1 MKGPTV
7 VSTNPTRSVNSKKLT
22 AMTAIL
28 HFVWAV
34 FITSRENRKIQDFA
48 SLEPYHLYAPIIQ
61 KNENTSNNV
70 LYIES
75 SQVEFYLYF
84 YSI

>member
-7 VSTNPTRSVNSKKLT
+7 VTNPMRSVNSKKLT
-22 AMTAIL
+22 AIF

-34 FITSRENRKIQDFA
+34 FITSRENHKIQDFA

-61 KNENTSNNV
+61 KNENISNNV

-75 SQVEFYLYF
+75 SQVEFYPYL